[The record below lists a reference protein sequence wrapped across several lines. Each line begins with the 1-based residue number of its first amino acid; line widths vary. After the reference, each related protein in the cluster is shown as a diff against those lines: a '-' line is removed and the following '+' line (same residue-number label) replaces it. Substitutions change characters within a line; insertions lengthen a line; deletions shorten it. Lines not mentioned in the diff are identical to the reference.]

1 MIKRRIRKEVVYG
14 IYVVSTIT
22 ILVSVFS
29 IGNSILKMPKRVTP
43 KYDYVSDTIID
54 DDYPVVGEENKII
67 RPYVDNEIKIIK
79 SYYDYKS
86 ERELQENSIIF
97 YENTYLQNSGVAYGG
112 KEKFD
117 VVSILDG
124 TVISVKEDNLLGKI
138 IQIKHDKDLIS
149 VYQSLSEVNVKEN
162 DIVKQGDI
170 IGKSGTSN
178 ISSSLKDHLHF
189 ELIYKGQTVNPEE
202 YFDKRTSQ
210 L

>member
-1 MIKRRIRKEVVYG
+1 M
-14 IYVVSTIT
+14 
-22 ILVSVFS
+22 
-29 IGNSILKMPKRVTP
+29 KMPKRMAPKNNYVT
-43 KYDYVSDTIID
+43 DTIID
-54 DDYPVVGEENKII
+54 NEYPVVGEDTKII
-67 RPYVDNEIKIIK
+67 RPYVDEDIKILK
-79 SYYDYKS
+79 SYYDYKAD
-86 ERELQENSIIF
+86 EKTQENSIIF

-117 VVSILDG
+117 VVAILDG
-124 TVISVKEDNLLGKI
+124 TVIAVKEDNLLGKI
-138 IQIKHDKDLIS
+138 VQIKHDKDLIS

-162 DIVKQGDI
+162 DVVKQGDV

-178 ISSSLKDHLHF
+178 ISKSLNDHLHF